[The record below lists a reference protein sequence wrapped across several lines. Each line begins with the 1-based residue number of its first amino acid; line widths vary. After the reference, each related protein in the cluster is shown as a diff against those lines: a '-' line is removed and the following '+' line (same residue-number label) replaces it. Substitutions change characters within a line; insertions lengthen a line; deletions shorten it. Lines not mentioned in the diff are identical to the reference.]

1 VIATLYAN
9 TAAPWPLRDDTV
21 HVWRFACQ
29 QRVGALAAVLSE
41 DERTAARRFVAP
53 AHREAYTVQH
63 AMLRCL
69 VARYVG
75 RAPAQLAFARGP
87 RGKPHLV
94 DREVELN
101 LSHAADVALLA
112 VARCAVGVDIER
124 LDTALDIATLAR
136 IVLAPD
142 EPCADRRAFLRVWCR
157 KEACLKAT
165 GVGLVDRLPAVSVAS
180 DRVVVDGETVFV
192 RDLAMGDDHA
202 AALATSVEQAAIV
215 PHALETFRP

>member
-1 VIATLYAN
+1 MIATLYAN
-9 TAAPWPLRDDTV
+9 TATPWPLRDETV

-29 QRVGALAAVLSE
+29 QDVGAFAAVLSE

-53 AHREAYTVQH
+53 AHRAAYTVQH

-75 RAPAQLAFARGP
+75 RAPAPLAFGRGP
-87 RGKPHLV
+87 RGKPFLV
-94 DREVELN
+94 GNEVELN

-112 VARCAVGVDIER
+112 VARGAVGVDIER
-124 LDTALDIATLAR
+124 IDSALDIAALSR

-142 EPCADRRAFLRVWCR
+142 EACADRRAFLRVWCR

-165 GVGLVDRLPAVSVAS
+165 GVGLVDRLPSVSVAS
-180 DRVVVDGETVFV
+180 DRVVIGGETVFV

-202 AALATSVEQAAIV
+202 AALATTVEHAAILPQV
-215 PHALETFRP
+215 LETYRP